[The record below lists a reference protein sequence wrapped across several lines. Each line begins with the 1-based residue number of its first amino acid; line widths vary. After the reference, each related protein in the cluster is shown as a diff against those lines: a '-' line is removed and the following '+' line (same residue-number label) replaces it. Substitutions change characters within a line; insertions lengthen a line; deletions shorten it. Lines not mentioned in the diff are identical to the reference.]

1 MSPVCNDTQVVEATF
16 SAIKCLSKSEF
27 GNKIPTLSELIM
39 ILPKILD
46 HRNEERQKQIYS
58 SRLVIFHK
66 NPKFRIALEKASWVL
81 NAAGMRL
88 FHEAIMMS
96 DNKRDDMKIEN
107 CEDGEML
114 VENYRGRNSSG
125 YVGRYKTTLS
135 SCNCSWYASRKM
147 CRHMI
152 YYRDINCV
160 PVFDIKMMHKSLV
173 TKRFQSEA
181 IGEIHEDSSDDIQDL
196 NESVDMFNDEGG
208 ANSRL
213 ASPGMEHLLEEQQEA
228 NKRIPKNVKFNRAF
242 DIAKVTAEYMK
253 DTGTEQFEHEM
264 LLEILENGQRWNSV
278 KCHKLVVGTGEVRGY

>member
-1 MSPVCNDTQVVEATF
+1 
-16 SAIKCLSKSEF
+16 
-27 GNKIPTLSELIM
+27 M

-88 FHEAIMMS
+88 FHEAITMS

-152 YYRDINCV
+152 Y
-160 PVFDIKMMHKSLV
+160 
-173 TKRFQSEA
+173 
-181 IGEIHEDSSDDIQDL
+181 
-196 NESVDMFNDEGG
+196 
-208 ANSRL
+208 
-213 ASPGMEHLLEEQQEA
+213 
-228 NKRIPKNVKFNRAF
+228 
-242 DIAKVTAEYMK
+242 
-253 DTGTEQFEHEM
+253 
-264 LLEILENGQRWNSV
+264 
-278 KCHKLVVGTGEVRGY
+278 

>member
-88 FHEAIMMS
+88 FHEAITMS

-107 CEDGEML
+107 CEDGEIC
-114 VENYRGRNSSG
+114 G
-125 YVGRYKTTLS
+125 
-135 SCNCSWYASRKM
+135 
-147 CRHMI
+147 
-152 YYRDINCV
+152 
-160 PVFDIKMMHKSLV
+160 
-173 TKRFQSEA
+173 
-181 IGEIHEDSSDDIQDL
+181 GEL
-196 NESVDMFNDEGG
+196 
-208 ANSRL
+208 
-213 ASPGMEHLLEEQQEA
+213 
-228 NKRIPKNVKFNRAF
+228 
-242 DIAKVTAEYMK
+242 
-253 DTGTEQFEHEM
+253 
-264 LLEILENGQRWNSV
+264 
-278 KCHKLVVGTGEVRGY
+278 